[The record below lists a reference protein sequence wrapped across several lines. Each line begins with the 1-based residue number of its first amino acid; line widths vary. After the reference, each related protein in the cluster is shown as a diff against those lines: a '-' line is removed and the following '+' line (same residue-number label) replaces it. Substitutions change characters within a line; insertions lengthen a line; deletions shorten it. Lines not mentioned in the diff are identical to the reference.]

1 MYSVH
6 PILIVLDLKNLE
18 EHEVGI
24 LIKWIQSDKALLEPS
39 NNKYQKTA
47 TTWTGNSVVYAK
59 QLWIVI
65 FPGLP
70 SYAFLLLRTATFT
83 SIKHGVWKMLSA
95 YKAILSEQNVIN
107 RTLIVIENKQCNI
120 WGRMDCCDWIY
131 ITQKKT
137 KSKDSFSYFLAFTG
151 LVICFLNEA
160 HGQIFKVAST
170 FTWEPSGQK
179 CEISWCKLP

>member
-24 LIKWIQSDKALLEPS
+24 LIKWIQSDKALLETS
-39 NNKYQKTA
+39 YNKYQKTA

-70 SYAFLLLRTATFT
+70 SYAFLLLRPATFT
-83 SIKHGVWKMLSA
+83 SIKHGVWKMLST
-95 YKAILSEQNVIN
+95 YIAILSEQNVIN
-107 RTLIVIENKQCNI
+107 RTLVFENKQCDI

-131 ITQKKT
+131 ITQKT
-137 KSKDSFSYFLAFTG
+137 KSKDSFSYFFSLYWPCDMFS
-151 LVICFLNEA
+151 
-160 HGQIFKVAST
+160 KWST
-170 FTWEPSGQK
+170 WPN
-179 CEISWCKLP
+179 I